1 MFECV
6 ARCLEPCAPWL
17 CGCMTGC
24 DGRVVWRGEAQ
35 RRRRLVALTIDDV
48 PNEGTMTVDGLLALL
63 ALLDVHNAR
72 ATFFVIW
79 NAAKRVDSSV
89 LFTMLKTIHGK
100 NHEIGVHFDG
110 RWGCTVSDAAICR
123 ETTEMLH
130 ALQNFCGVKPK
141 YARLP
146 GGFSRQSTV
155 TLLNDTFDLTVVN
168 GTAYPFDVDLC
179 KWRSAKRLGQCAANL
194 GRDGGRIAILH
205 DREDLHEKVKAF
217 LDQAASN
224 RCHVVRLDTLLDDIH
239 PEARSRLILP
249 VLAL

>member
-6 ARCLEPCAPWL
+6 ARCLEPCAPCL

-24 DGRVVWRGEAQ
+24 DGRVVWRGETQ
-35 RRRRLVALTIDDV
+35 RRGRLVALTIDDV
-48 PNEGTMTVDGLLALL
+48 PNKGTTTVDDLLALL
-63 ALLDVHNAR
+63 ALLDTHNAR

-79 NAAKRVDSSV
+79 NAAKRVDP
-89 LFTMLKTIHGK
+89 LTLKTMLKTIHEK
-100 NHEIGVHFDG
+100 RHEIGVHFDG
-110 RWGCTVSDAAICR
+110 RWGCTVSDAAICQ

-130 ALQNFCGVKPK
+130 ALQDVCGVKPK

-179 KWRSAKRLGQCAANL
+179 QWRSAKRLGQCAAEL
-194 GRDGGRIAILH
+194 GRGGGRIAILH
-205 DREDLHEKVKAF
+205 DREDLQEKVKAF
-217 LDQAASN
+217 LERTASN
-224 RCHVVRLDTLLDDIH
+224 GCRVVRLDTLLDEIH
-239 PEARSRLILP
+239 PEARSRLLMP
-249 VLAL
+249 VLNL